1 MRGEKIGMVKVSI
14 IVPVYNVEKYIRKCL
29 ESLVNQTLED
39 IEIIVVNDG
48 STDNSQ
54 NIIDEYASKFP
65 HLLKSFIKKNGGL
78 SDARNYGLSYCNGEY
93 IGFVDSDDYIDIKM
107 YEKMY
112 SKAKDENSDIVVC
125 DYNKVYNRKMKLVRA
140 KKYVDKKNMFIDT
153 LAAAWNKIYRREMI
167 MKSGVIFPKG
177 LIYEDTEFFCKLI
190 PYIKVASYVSEP
202 FVYYIQRRGS
212 IANTQGEKN
221 AHIFRI
227 LENIINYYKENGL
240 FKEYYSELEY
250 LYIRIMLGSS
260 MERIC
265 RIKDKKIRNELLKKT
280 YDLIYKNFPNWK
292 RNLYLNKIK
301 SKRHLYMKS
310 ISKNNIYIF
319 ARIFNILFL
328 LKENGLYRE

>member
-1 MRGEKIGMVKVSI
+1 MSTIKISI
-14 IVPVYNVEKYIRKCL
+14 VVPVYNVEKYIKRCL

-54 NIIDEYASKFP
+54 KIIDQYVSKYP
-65 HLLKSFIKKNGGL
+65 HLVKSFIKKNGGL

-93 IGFVDSDDYIDIKM
+93 IGFIDSDDYIDINM

-125 DYNKVYNRKMKLVRA
+125 DYYKVYNSKMKLVKA
-140 KKYVDKKNMFIDT
+140 KKYNDKKDMFIDT
-153 LAAAWNKIYRREMI
+153 LAAAWNKIYRREML
-167 MKSGVIFPKG
+167 MKSNVIFPKG

-190 PYIKVASYVSEP
+190 PYINVASYVSEP

-221 AHIFRI
+221 AQIFKI
-227 LENIINYYKENGL
+227 LENIVNYYRENEL
-240 FKEYYSELEY
+240 FEEYYSELEY

-265 RIKDKKIRNELLKKT
+265 RIKDRKTRNELLKKT
-280 YDLIYKNFPNWK
+280 LELIYETFPTWKKNS
-292 RNLYLNKIK
+292 YLNQIK

-310 ISKNNIYIF
+310 ISKKNIYIF
-319 ARIFNILFL
+319 AIIFNIVFS
-328 LKENGLYRE
+328 LKEKGLYRE

>member
-1 MRGEKIGMVKVSI
+1 MKNIKVSI
-14 IVPVYNVEKYIRKCL
+14 VVPVYNVEKYIRKCL

-54 NIIDEYASKFP
+54 KIIDQYVSKFP
-65 HLLKSFIKKNGGL
+65 HLVKSFIKKNGGL

-93 IGFVDSDDYIDIKM
+93 IGFVDSDDYIDINM

-112 SKAKDENSDIVVC
+112 SKAKNENSDIVVC
-125 DYNKVYNRKMKLVRA
+125 DYYKVYNRKMKLVKA
-140 KKYVDKKNMFIDT
+140 KKYVDKKDMFIDT
-153 LAAAWNKIYRREMI
+153 LAAAWNKIYRREML

-190 PYIKVASYVSEP
+190 PYINVASYVSQP
-202 FVYYIQRRGS
+202 FVYYIQRGGS

-221 AHIFRI
+221 AQIFKI
-227 LENIINYYKENGL
+227 LENIVNYYKKNEL
-240 FKEYYSELEY
+240 LQEYYSELEY

-280 YDLIYKNFPNWK
+280 CELICKSFPTWKKNS
-292 RNLYLNKIK
+292 YLNKIK

-310 ISKNNIYIF
+310 VNSKNIYIF
-319 ARIFNILFL
+319 AMIFKIVFL